1 MRAVCECECGYGRL
15 HKRFFFA
22 ILQSMKWK
30 IPEGKELRIAI
41 SGKSGCGNTT
51 VSKLLAE
58 KLDIAV
64 INFTFRSLSE
74 ETGLSLAEII
84 ERAKNDDGFD
94 KAVDTRQLEL
104 ARKESCVLGSR
115 LAIWMLK
122 EADFKVYLRA
132 GEDVRA
138 RRICKR
144 ECGDIEKVK
153 AFTRMRD
160 AEDSGRYK
168 KLYNIDNN
176 DFSFADLIIDTEQY
190 NPEQIVDMS
199 LEALGKKGLIVR
211 ER

>member
-1 MRAVCECECGYGRL
+1 MTYT
-15 HKRFFFA
+15 
-22 ILQSMKWK
+22 
-30 IPEGKELRIAI
+30 IPAKKELRIAV

-51 VSKLLAE
+51 VSKLLADA
-58 KLDIAV
+58 LGITM

-84 ERAKNDDGFD
+84 ERAKKDDGFD
-94 KAVDTRQLEL
+94 RAVDTRQVEL
-104 ARKESCVLGSR
+104 AQKESCVLGSR

-122 EADFKVYLRA
+122 EADFKVYLCA
-132 GEDVRA
+132 GDDVRS

-144 ECGDIEKVK
+144 ECGDIENVK

-168 KLYNIDNN
+168 KLYNIDND

-190 NPEQIVDMS
+190 NPEQIVDMILAA
-199 LEALGKKGLIVR
+199 LEKKGLIVSGS
-211 ER
+211 